1 MAILGKIRSKGVL
14 LLVIVGFAL
23 FAFIIGDFLT
33 QGSTYFNKSRETVAE
48 IVGEEVNIQDYQAA
62 IDQMIEVYK
71 IETGQTDLNE
81 EMTAQ
86 LRASV
91 WENLVTEKLLYAE
104 AEKLGLAV
112 SKEELSDYLIGDK
125 IHPLIMQRRT
135 L

>member
-81 EMTAQ
+81 
-86 LRASV
+86 
-91 WENLVTEKLLYAE
+91 
-104 AEKLGLAV
+104 
-112 SKEELSDYLIGDK
+112 
-125 IHPLIMQRRT
+125 
-135 L
+135 